1 MPGVDDHET
10 VSIYPLDDQ
19 QLEDLLTKVGECTF
33 NWGTKDGWPVGVIMS
48 FLWKDGRFWI
58 TAGAHRHRISAVR
71 RDPRVSVVV
80 SGAAAAPGSGA
91 PFGAATAKG
100 RCIIHE
106 DRETKDWFYP
116 EFAAKLNPTNPEAAA
131 GFVKTLDSPLR
142 VVLEVVPEQWLL
154 FDAGKFGAD
163 AAGALPDDQKGPM
176 LSADAE
182 RMPRE
187 IERSGIS

>member
-1 MPGVDDHET
+1 MPGVEDHET

-19 QLEDLLTKVGECTF
+19 QLESLLTHAPECTF
-33 NWGTKDGWPVGVIMS
+33 NWGTRDGWPVGVIMS

-80 SGAAAAPGSGA
+80 SGASAPAGSGA
-91 PFGAATAKG
+91 PGGAATAKG

-116 EFAAKLNPTNPEAAA
+116 EFAAKLNPDPEAAA
-131 GFVKTLDSPLR
+131 AFVRMLDSPLR
-142 VVLEVVPEQWLL
+142 VVLEVVPEKWIL
-154 FDAGKFGAD
+154 FDGAKFGAD
-163 AAGALPDDQKGPM
+163 AMGVLPDDQKGPM

-187 IERSGIS
+187 IARRGLS

>member
-19 QLEDLLTKVGECTF
+19 QIEQLLTHSAECTF
-33 NWGTKDGWPVGVIMS
+33 NWGTRDGWPVGVIMS

-80 SGAAAAPGSGA
+80 SGAAAPPGSGA
-91 PFGAATAKG
+91 PSGAATAKG

-116 EFAAKLNPTNPEAAA
+116 EFAAKLNPNNPEAAA
-131 GFVKTLDSPLR
+131 AFVQTLDSPLR
-142 VVLEVVPEQWLL
+142 VVLEIVPEKWIL
-154 FDAGKFGAD
+154 FDGAKFGAD
-163 AAGALPDDQKGPM
+163 AMGALPDDQKGPK

-187 IERSGIS
+187 LARRGLT

>member
-1 MPGVDDHET
+1 MAGAQDHET
-10 VSIYPLDDQ
+10 VSGYPLDDE
-19 QLEDLLTKVGECTF
+19 QLESLLTNAGECAL
-33 NWGTKDGWPVGVIMS
+33 NWSTRDGWPVGVIHA

-58 TAGAHRHRISAVR
+58 TCAVHRHRVSAIR
-71 RDPRVSVVV
+71 RDPRVSVIV
-80 SGAAAAPGSGA
+80 SGASARPGSGA
-91 PFGAATAKG
+91 PGGAATAKG

-142 VVLEVVPEQWLL
+142 VVLEVVPEQWIL

-187 IERSGIS
+187 IERRGIS